1 LNYDKTKHEKILKYE
16 SMLKDKINE
25 IFEIID
31 EAARDGVMFE
41 EIDNI
46 LQK

>member
-1 LNYDKTKHEKILKYE
+1 
-16 SMLKDKINE
+16 MLKDKINE